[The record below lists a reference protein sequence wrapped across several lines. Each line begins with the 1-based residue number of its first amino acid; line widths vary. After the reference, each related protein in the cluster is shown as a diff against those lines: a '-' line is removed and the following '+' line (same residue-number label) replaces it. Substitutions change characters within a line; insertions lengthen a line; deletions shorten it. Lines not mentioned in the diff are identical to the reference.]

1 MRPMAKITFLGAA
14 GTVTG
19 SKYLVEA
26 GGKRLL
32 VDCGLFQGTHDLKQ
46 RNWNNPPVD
55 PATIDWVL
63 LTHAHIDHTGYLPRI
78 VRLGYRGPIYANAA
92 TNELCQLLLPDS
104 AHLQEE
110 DAQYIG
116 KKGYSSH
123 KPPLPLYTVAEAQ
136 AALKQ
141 FKEIPRAAP
150 FTISPEFSARPHDA
164 GHILGSSWLELT
176 ITENG
181 KQILVVFSG
190 DVGRY
195 NQPILNDPEPP
206 SRSDYLLCESTYGDR
221 DHPSGS
227 VADELANVINDTV
240 KRGGAIVIPA
250 FAVDRTQ
257 MIMYYL
263 RQLESQK
270 RIPVLPVY
278 VDSPMAINVTEI
290 YVRHHED
297 HDSDFTSLEQGGK
310 GDPLNVRTVHIAR
323 SVEDSK
329 KINDVTTPCIIISA
343 SGMATGG
350 RVLHHL
356 VKRLPDPKNTVLLVG
371 YQAEG
376 TNGRALQDGAKSLNI
391 FGQQIPVRAQVISMG
406 QLSAHAGKS
415 ELLRW
420 LSGFKVPPRQTFL
433 VHGEPV
439 ALNSLRDAV
448 TAQFKW
454 PVTIPAYLQSFDLNP
469 S

>member
-1 MRPMAKITFLGAA
+1 MAKITFLGAA

-26 GGKRLL
+26 EGKRLL
-32 VDCGLFQGTHDLKQ
+32 VDCGLFQGSNELEQ
-46 RNWNNPPVD
+46 RNWNKPPVD
-55 PATIDWVL
+55 PSAIDWVV
-63 LTHAHIDHTGYLPRI
+63 LTHAHIDHTGYIPRL
-78 VRLGYRGPIYANAA
+78 VHLGYRGPFFANAA

-110 DAQYIG
+110 DAQYIA
-116 KKGYSSH
+116 KKGYSTH
-123 KPPLPLYTVAEAQ
+123 KPPLPLYSIAESQ
-136 AALKQ
+136 AAVKQ
-141 FKEIPRAAP
+141 FSEIPRAQP
-150 FTISPEFSARPHDA
+150 FTISPQFSLRPHDA

-190 DVGRY
+190 DIGRY
-195 NQPILNDPEPP
+195 NQPILKDPEPP
-206 SRSDYLLCESTYGDR
+206 SRADYLLCESTYGDR
-221 DHPSGS
+221 DHPTGS
-227 VADELANVINDTV
+227 VADELATVINDTV
-240 KRGGAIVIPA
+240 KRGGVIVIPA

-263 RQLESQK
+263 RELVNQK

-278 VDSPMAINVTEI
+278 VDSPMAINVTDL
-290 YVRHHED
+290 YVRHPED
-297 HDSDFTSLEQGGK
+297 HDSDYINEERHGL
-310 GDPLNVRTVHIAR
+310 GDPLNVKLVHLTRTVD
-323 SVEDSK
+323 DSK
-329 KINDVTTPCIIISA
+329 RINNVTTPCIIVSA

-356 VKRLPDPKNTVLLVG
+356 AKRLPDSRNTVLLVG

-376 TNGRALQDGAKSLNI
+376 TKGRALQDGAKFISL
-391 FGQQIPVRAQVISMG
+391 FGQQVPVRAQVVSMG

-420 LSGFKVPPRQTFL
+420 LSGFTAPPRQTFL

-454 PVTIPAYLQSFDLNP
+454 PVTIPAYLQTFDLSP
-469 S
+469 G